1 MAERSGPQRCCLVSD
16 QRQKSGSEPF
26 VSGPKLAHE
35 TCALLARIAA
45 AELDAV
51 KNENLYEFDG
61 IRGYSQAQGE

>member
-1 MAERSGPQRCCLVSD
+1 M
-16 QRQKSGSEPF
+16 
-26 VSGPKLAHE
+26 AHE